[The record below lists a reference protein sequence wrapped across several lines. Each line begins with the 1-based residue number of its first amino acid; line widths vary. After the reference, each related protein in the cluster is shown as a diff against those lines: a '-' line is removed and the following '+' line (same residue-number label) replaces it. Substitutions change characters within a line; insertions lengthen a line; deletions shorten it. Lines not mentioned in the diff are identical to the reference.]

1 MEPADCAII
10 AIDGPAGSGKTTL
23 ARGLARELGMAYLG
37 TGATYRALALKA
49 LREGLDPMNDLAAMR
64 LARSAKIE
72 ILPDPEGEQRVLLDG
87 EDVTDQLAGN
97 PVSVASSIISRHT
110 DVRRTIVELQRAL
123 VARFCESAA
132 SGEGAPTLAGVI
144 VEGRDIG
151 TVVFPDAVVKIYLD
165 AGLEERARRR
175 LADFK
180 QHQATLPEAMESILR
195 RDVSDIQR
203 SASPLKPAPD
213 AIIIDNTNWPVEKTL
228 SHALKIIRERLSS
241 SRQRHAE

>member
-1 MEPADCAII
+1 MEPADCVII

-72 ILPDPEGEQRVLLDG
+72 VLLGPEAGGEQRVLLDG
-87 EDVTDQLAGN
+87 EDVTDQLQGN
-97 PVSVASSIISRHT
+97 LVSVASSMISRHS
-110 DVRRTIVELQRAL
+110 DVRKTIVELQRAL
-123 VARFCESAA
+123 VAGFCKSA
-132 SGEGAPTLAGVI
+132 SGAGEGGPMVAGVI

-175 LADFK
+175 LADFNE
-180 QHQATLPEAMESILR
+180 HQATLPEAMESILR

-203 SASPLKPAPD
+203 TASPLKPAPE
-213 AIIIDNTNWPVEKTL
+213 AVIVDNTNWPAEKTL
-228 SHALKIIRERLSS
+228 SHALKIVRDKLAASS
-241 SRQRHAE
+241 K